1 MRGVLVTPTPQ
12 RADAEAILPYVQS
25 NGIQLSYEV
34 SGSGA
39 NVLLIMG
46 SGASA
51 RVWEMYQTPAL
62 NAAGYRTCAF
72 DNRGIAPSE
81 IPPGKYSL
89 DDMVADT
96 AGLIQALDLAPCHVV
111 GVSLGALIAQE
122 LAVYQ
127 PQLVRSAVLAAT
139 KARSDRARRAQDAAN
154 RALRES
160 GVELPRAYRAVKT
173 AFDMLSPVT
182 VDDDGAVAEWL
193 DLFEYSGDGTA
204 TSGQGWID
212 TGRDRR
218 TELARVT
225 VPCRVITFT
234 DDRISPPH
242 LGAEVAEAIPDC
254 DLVELGDCGHLGY
267 LERPEPFNQAV
278 IEFLDKHSSLG

>member
-1 MRGVLVTPTPQ
+1 
-12 RADAEAILPYVQS
+12 
-25 NGIQLSYEV
+25 
-34 SGSGA
+34 
-39 NVLLIMG
+39 MG

-62 NAAGYRTCAF
+62 NAAGYRTFAF
-72 DNRGIAPSE
+72 DNRGVSPSAT
-81 IPPGKYSL
+81 PPGTYSL

-96 AGLIQALDLAPCHVV
+96 AGLIRALELGPCHLV

-122 LAVYQ
+122 LAVSQ
-127 PQLVRSAVLAAT
+127 PELVRTAVLAAT
-139 KARSDRARRAQDAAN
+139 KSRSDRARRAQDAAS

-160 GVELPRAYRAVKT
+160 GLELPRGYRAVKT
-173 AFDMLSPVT
+173 VFDMLSPAT
-182 VDDDGAVAEWL
+182 VDDESAVAGWL
-193 DLFEYSGDGTA
+193 DLFEYSGDGGEA
-204 TSGQGWID
+204 GGQAWID

-218 TELARVT
+218 AELARVT

-254 DLVELGDCGHLGY
+254 DLVELRDCGHLGY

>member
-1 MRGVLVTPTPQ
+1 
-12 RADAEAILPYVQS
+12 
-25 NGIQLSYEV
+25 
-34 SGSGA
+34 
-39 NVLLIMG
+39 
-46 SGASA
+46 
-51 RVWEMYQTPAL
+51 
-62 NAAGYRTCAF
+62 
-72 DNRGIAPSE
+72 
-81 IPPGKYSL
+81 
-89 DDMVADT
+89 MVADT